1 MKAWKYYRMLID
13 RLDRMFVKERMNNI
27 LIQSQVGVLTTDPI
41 LYSQEPVYLSHQHQE
56 EDLMQSQHPIEG
68 TEIIMQGNVP
78 ISKRVC
84 IDGSG
89 EIPEHQGMVGGMEGA
104 EGSLVSNNQQI
115 IDSHELDTSLEQSN
129 ENDVNAHLGLLL
141 SGQTPGVMEFPLSNS
156 TQRSQPSDSNTHF
169 DPSVYESMLNSGN
182 QVSEGYLDDNN
193 GILNS
198 MTHEEEH
205 IHQTTEPN
213 PSGSDTARLPEEG
226 SDDEDSTIWVFQ
238 K

>member
-1 MKAWKYYRMLID
+1 M
-13 RLDRMFVKERMNNI
+13 
-27 LIQSQVGVLTTDPI
+27 
-41 LYSQEPVYLSHQHQE
+41 
-56 EDLMQSQHPIEG
+56 
-68 TEIIMQGNVP
+68 
-78 ISKRVC
+78 
-84 IDGSG
+84 
-89 EIPEHQGMVGGMEGA
+89 
-104 EGSLVSNNQQI
+104 
-115 IDSHELDTSLEQSN
+115 
-129 ENDVNAHLGLLL
+129 NAHLGLLL